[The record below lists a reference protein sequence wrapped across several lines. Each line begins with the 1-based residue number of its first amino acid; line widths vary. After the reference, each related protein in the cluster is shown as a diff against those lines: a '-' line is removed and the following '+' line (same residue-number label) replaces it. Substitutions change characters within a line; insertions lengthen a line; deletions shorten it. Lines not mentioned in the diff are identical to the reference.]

1 MLKLY
6 TSACASH
13 CTASHF
19 DLMQVFLSL
28 SSLSLLPSSSSS
40 SSFVC
45 MCSKASRI
53 DCLEIPNQ
61 QRDHI
66 YISHCIDC
74 GVDSL
79 PLFHILTKAVGFLF
93 CYWALLSMR
102 IIIDRTIQFHVFA
115 FAAVPLNAFASNVI
129 FQIAKTVKMQTIRTQ
144 TICYKMLKIQ
154 FICSFHQVAAKT
166 TRIEFGS
173 SNMNHHLFELKCAFT
188 SIWMILTYPALRF
201 RSVFMWYCKQL
212 HSNQTAIFV
221 QITRASARNSN
232 ESAKENEIRGI
243 IYNLRIQ

>member
-6 TSACASH
+6 ASACASH

-102 IIIDRTIQFHVFA
+102 IIIDRTIQFHFFCIHRSSTECIRVKCYFSNSKNIQ
-115 FAAVPLNAFASNVI
+115 NANNTHTNNMLQNAQN
-129 FQIAKTVKMQTIRTQ
+129 TI
-144 TICYKMLKIQ
+144 
-154 FICSFHQVAAKT
+154 
-166 TRIEFGS
+166 
-173 SNMNHHLFELKCAFT
+173 HLFISSSCSK
-188 SIWMILTYPALRF
+188 
-201 RSVFMWYCKQL
+201 
-212 HSNQTAIFV
+212 N
-221 QITRASARNSN
+221 NSN
-232 ESAKENEIRGI
+232 RIR
-243 IYNLRIQ
+243 LK